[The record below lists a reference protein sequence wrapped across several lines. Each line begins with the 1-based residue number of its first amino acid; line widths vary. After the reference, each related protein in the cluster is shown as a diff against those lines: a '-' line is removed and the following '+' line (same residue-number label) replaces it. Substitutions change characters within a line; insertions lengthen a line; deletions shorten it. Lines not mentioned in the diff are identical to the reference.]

1 MCKILQTI
9 AVLAFWLAG
18 TTVAL
23 ADIYGYTDESGAV
36 HLSDSPLDE
45 RFELLLASPV
55 EITQPNPG
63 LADSAPKA
71 IAPIVTAQA
80 GLPYHEII
88 RTAAE
93 SNHLDSALLHAV
105 ILAESNYNVNAIS
118 PKGATGIMQL
128 MPQTARR
135 FGVTNIFDPKQ
146 NIDAGAQYLGYLLK
160 MFGNDMRLAVAAYN
174 AGEGSILQHNGKI
187 PPYRETN
194 EYVRKVLATYKRFSS

>member
-9 AVLAFWLAG
+9 AVIAFWLAG
-18 TTVAL
+18 TTAAL

-36 HLSDSPLDE
+36 HLSDSPIDE

-55 EITQPNPG
+55 EIIQPNPG
-63 LADSAPKA
+63 LADSTPKV

-128 MPQTARR
+128 MPRTARR